1 MNASWAMHDPQRL
14 RSGAPK
20 SAARERI
27 RPEDAEIS
35 VPPSFGLLFML
46 ALAAIV
52 LQSTLLHTVRLHGA
66 QVSLVTVL
74 VVWAGVRGGITSGG
88 WLGLLSGLVED
99 ALGGGG
105 TNVIGSTLVGFVA
118 GLLSVRFFSDSLPV
132 FVSAVAA
139 ATWVRGI
146 IAYAVLD
153 FGLGE
158 RGSFHRIT
166 HELVWQTLL
175 NCGVAIVALLALR
188 VRSHLQPM
196 RQG

>member
-1 MNASWAMHDPQRL
+1 MREPQRL

-20 SAARERI
+20 SATRERI
-27 RPEDAEIS
+27 RPEDAQIS
-35 VPPSFGLLFML
+35 IPPSFGLLFAL

-52 LQSTLLHTVRLHGA
+52 LQSTLLHTLRLHGA

-74 VVWAGVRGGITSGG
+74 VVWTGLRGGITSGG
-88 WLGLLSGLVED
+88 WLGLLTGVVED
-99 ALGGGG
+99 ALGGAG

-139 ATWVRGI
+139 ATWVRGLL
-146 IAYAVLD
+146 AYAVLD

-158 RGSFHRIT
+158 RGSFQRIT

-175 NCGVAIVALLALR
+175 NCGVAIIVLLVLR
-188 VRSHLQPM
+188 VRSHMQPL